1 MFFKICNKANIYIY
15 IANQQICKKIIIK
28 FIVFI
33 ILIINFKYGVVI
45 DLGLINCYSWQE
57 FYWNTFNKC

>member
-15 IANQQICKKIIIK
+15 SQSTNLKKIIIK